1 MAAEHCLLLRKSL
14 QQATPSPCW
23 PAGLTLRTLEMSDAA
38 QAFELL
44 RLTNHEDLLDWPTW
58 QAQWQGNS
66 EYDRTLCLLVL
77 DTAGL
82 VALVQGWTSAYIK
95 DLAVHPRAR
104 HQGLGRALLAWAFE
118 AYRQRGEAAV
128 DLRVRESN
136 AAALRLY
143 GQMGLQVIRREPC

>member
-14 QQATPSPCW
+14 QQTTPSACW
-23 PAGLTLRTLEMSDAA
+23 PTGVTLRTFKLSDAA
-38 QAFELL
+38 QAYELL
-44 RLTNHEDLLDWPTW
+44 RLTNPEDLLDWPAW
-58 QAQWQGNS
+58 RAQWQRNG

-77 DTAGL
+77 DSAGL
-82 VALVQGWTSAYIK
+82 IALVQGWTSAYIK

-104 HQGLGRALLAWAFE
+104 RQGLGRALLAWAFD
-118 AYRQRGEAAV
+118 AYRQRGEATV

-143 GQMGLQVIRREPC
+143 GQMGLQVIGRDPC